1 MRFTLSPSRTS
12 SGGMNNSRKVG
23 NKCEYVKVVRL
34 GWRTSC
40 FQRSL
45 PTRVRNRRSAV
56 SSTCPWWIATG
67 FFFPGDTRNE
77 KWAKT
82 KQKKKSQLGLHDG
95 CFPSQSVRRSHADR
109 QDANCKSLWNV
120 MTGRHAPRDE
130 TWLFA
135 GVKPEADK
143 KAFEAPIVLGAS
155 C

>member
-1 MRFTLSPSRTS
+1 MKDKLFSALSPHQGSEPPLRRLLNLS
-12 SGGMNNSRKVG
+12 MMDCNRVFLSGRHPEWEMSK
-23 NKCEYVKVVRL
+23 
-34 GWRTSC
+34 
-40 FQRSL
+40 
-45 PTRVRNRRSAV
+45 
-56 SSTCPWWIATG
+56 
-67 FFFPGDTRNE
+67 NE
-77 KWAKT
+77 T
-82 KQKKKSQLGLHDG
+82 KKKSQLGLHDG